1 MSKKIRLALIIDE
14 AKIGG
19 GQKHLFWLAKYLGRE
34 RFEITVLC
42 GGEGF
47 LTENLKRE
55 GISYFAL
62 PGKLNFRSVWK
73 LRKLIKELK
82 PHIVHTHGTVAGVWG
97 RLAALKFR
105 RPKLVHTLHGIHY
118 LNFPGSLK
126 FVLGVWS
133 EKFLSSFT
141 DMTICVSESDLKK
154 GREHKL
160 FQAKKSTVIRNGI
173 EAVQA
178 DRTFDASRKRRELGL
193 AEDNFVVGSIGRLD
207 IAKGYTYL
215 LAAASLLKEGLPRAR
230 FVIAGD
236 GPLKN
241 FLQAQQS
248 KLGLNDTVIFLGTRL
263 DAPELLQIFDVL
275 VLPSLWEGMP
285 LILLEGMQAGKA
297 IVASDI

>member
-1 MSKKIRLALIIDE
+1 
-14 AKIGG
+14 
-19 GQKHLFWLAKYLGRE
+19 
-34 RFEITVLC
+34 
-42 GGEGF
+42 
-47 LTENLKRE
+47 
-55 GISYFAL
+55 
-62 PGKLNFRSVWK
+62 
-73 LRKLIKELK
+73 
-82 PHIVHTHGTVAGVWG
+82 VAGVWG

-105 RPKLVHTLHGIHY
+105 KPKLVHTLHGIHY

-126 FVLGVWS
+126 FLLGVWS

-141 DMTICVSESDLKK
+141 EMTICVSESDLKK

-160 FQAKKSTVIRNGI
+160 FKAKKSTVIRNGI

-178 DRTFDASRKRRELGL
+178 ERMFDASRKSRELGL
-193 AEDNFVVGSIGRLD
+193 AEGDFVVGSIGRLD

-215 LAAASLLKEGLPRAR
+215 LAAASLLKERLPQAR

-236 GPLKN
+236 GPLKI

-248 KLGLNDTVIFLGTRL
+248 KLGLNGTVMFLGTRR

-285 LILLEGMQAGKA
+285 LVVLEGMQAGKA
-297 IVASDI
+297 IVASDIDAVKELIDDQKEGVLFPARNHEALASAIESLAHDSRKRMQLGENARKKMSAEFSLPKMIENHENIYLSVAGN